1 MKSDFKPVVRN
12 VRSNDLYFYEGENKF
27 TNIRTGNSGIVSDD
41 AASKTFTIN
50 AEATIILNEYPN
62 VIELIKRLG
71 LIIENKKQTL

>member
-27 TNIRTGNSGIVSDD
+27 TNIRTGKSGIVTEES
-41 AASKTFTIN
+41 ARKTFNIN
-50 AEATIILNEYPN
+50 LEATAILNEYPM
-62 VIELIKRLG
+62 VVEMIKKMQ